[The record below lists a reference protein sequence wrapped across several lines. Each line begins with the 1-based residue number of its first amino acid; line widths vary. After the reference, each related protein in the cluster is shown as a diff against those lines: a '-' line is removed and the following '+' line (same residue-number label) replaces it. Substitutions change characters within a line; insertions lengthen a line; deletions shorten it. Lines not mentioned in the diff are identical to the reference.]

1 VATHNKSTVGQQSP
15 PYVRRVI
22 PIKPTRLLK
31 VGIEAPAKL
40 TVPSIPVIRVR
51 SREPFLWRLIT
62 SSFDVGAQINNDAVM
77 RSCNYFAILF
87 VWPTR

>member
-1 VATHNKSTVGQQSP
+1 MTSFSISNSRPVATHNKALWDSQSP

-40 TVPSIPVIRVR
+40 TVPCIPVIRVR
-51 SREPFLWRLIT
+51 SREPFLWGFIT
-62 SSFDVGAQINNDAVM
+62 SLFDVGAQI
-77 RSCNYFAILF
+77 
-87 VWPTR
+87 